1 MSNDPIKIQ
10 LCGLKREGY
19 SEQELSYSGLAER
32 PAEQRSHQS
41 RGAIMKTVLVVED
54 DKDLRRLMYRAL
66 RGSYRILSAE
76 NRLETIQIIEK
87 NRVDLVLLDLR
98 LPPATGTPEEGMRAL
113 EEIGRID
120 SEIKV
125 VVMTGDR
132 GKETSLKA
140 IEKGAHDYFAKPFD
154 LEEMKI
160 VIKRAL
166 HIQTLERENQCLRQ
180 RLSQK
185 VGLHNIISGSHKMK
199 LVLDLIRTVAQSDC
213 TVLIRG
219 ETGTGKDMVAEAIH
233 YSGPRR
239 NQSFIPLNCA
249 AIPETLLESELFGYE
264 KGAFTDATRG
274 KPGKFE
280 LASLGTLF
288 LDEIGDMSL
297 TMQAKILRVI
307 QDRSFERL
315 GGIKPIRVSTR
326 LIAATNKN
334 LEELTAKEAFRD
346 DLYYRLNVVSIPLPP
361 LRERKEDIP
370 LLVDHFLKEH
380 NKGSDRKVKG
390 VSSRALKLLMD
401 HDWPGN
407 VRELENV
414 IERAVVL
421 RRTGMV
427 SEESISLLPAV
438 GKYLSLEIPFNSTH
452 TSLAETEKRLIER
465 TLEATQWSKS
475 EAAKLL
481 GIHRNTLRRKI
492 KDFNIH
498 RE

>member
-1 MSNDPIKIQ
+1 
-10 LCGLKREGY
+10 
-19 SEQELSYSGLAER
+19 
-32 PAEQRSHQS
+32 
-41 RGAIMKTVLVVED
+41 MKTVLVVED
-54 DKDLRRLMYRAL
+54 DKNLRELMYRAL

-98 LPPATGTPEEGMRAL
+98 LPPATGTCQEGMKAL

-140 IEKGAHDYFAKPFD
+140 IEKGAHDYFPKPFD

-166 HIQTLERENQCLRQ
+166 HIQTLERENQRLRQ
-180 RLSQK
+180 RLSRK
-185 VGLHNIISGSHKMK
+185 VGLDSIISGSHKMK

-264 KGAFTDATRG
+264 KGAFTDATG
-274 KPGKFE
+274 AKPGKFE
-280 LASLGTLF
+280 LASGGTLF
-288 LDEIGDMSL
+288 MDEIGDMSL
-297 TMQAKILRVI
+297 ALQSKILRVI
-307 QDRSFERL
+307 QNRSFERL
-315 GGIKPIRVSTR
+315 GGTKSMKVNSR

-334 LEELTAKEAFRD
+334 LEELVAKESFRE
-346 DLYYRLNVVSIPLPP
+346 DLYYRLNVVSIHLPP

-370 LLVDHFLKEH
+370 LLVNHFLSKY
-380 NKGSDRKVKG
+380 NKTGSKAAKG
-390 VSSRALKLLMD
+390 VSSRALELLVD
-401 HDWPGN
+401 YDWPGN

-414 IERAVVL
+414 IERAIVL
-421 RRTGMV
+421 RQDEMLLAR
-427 SEESISLLPAV
+427 SIFLQAGENSLPS
-438 GKYLSLEIPFNSTH
+438 KIPSRSAH
-452 TSLAETEKRLIER
+452 TSLAETEKELIER
-465 TLEATQWSKS
+465 VLRTTQWNQTES
-475 EAAKLL
+475 AKLL
-481 GIHRNTLRRKI
+481 GIHRNTLGRKI
-492 KDFNIH
+492 KNFNIH
-498 RE
+498 KK

>member
-1 MSNDPIKIQ
+1 
-10 LCGLKREGY
+10 
-19 SEQELSYSGLAER
+19 
-32 PAEQRSHQS
+32 
-41 RGAIMKTVLVVED
+41 MKTVLVVED
-54 DKDLRRLMYRAL
+54 DKNLRELMYRAL

-87 NRVDLVLLDLR
+87 NRVDVVLLDLR
-98 LPPATGTPEEGMRAL
+98 LPPATGTPQEGMKAL

-140 IEKGAHDYFAKPFD
+140 IEKGAYDYFAKPFD

-166 HIQTLERENQCLRQ
+166 HIQTLERENQRLRQ

-185 VGLHNIISGSHKMK
+185 GGLHNIISGSRKMK

-219 ETGTGKDMVAEAIH
+219 ETGTGKEIVAEAIH

-239 NQSFIPLNCA
+239 SQPLITLNCA
-249 AIPETLLESELFGYE
+249 AVPEALMESELFGYE
-264 KGAFTDATRG
+264 KGAFTDAIRG

-297 TMQAKILRVI
+297 AMQAKILRVI
-307 QDRSFERL
+307 QSRSLEKL
-315 GGIKPIRVSTR
+315 GGTESIKVNTR
-326 LIAATNKN
+326 LVAATNKR
-334 LEELTAKEAFRD
+334 LEELITKKEFRE
-346 DLYYRLNVVSIPLPP
+346 DLYYRLNVVSIYLPA

-370 LLVDHFLKEH
+370 LLVSHFLKKY
-380 NKGSDRKVKG
+380 NKIESKKVKG
-390 VSSRALKLLMD
+390 VSSQALELLVN
-401 HDWPGN
+401 HNWPGN

-414 IERAVVL
+414 IERALVL
-421 RRTGMV
+421 SQGDTLLIKDV
-427 SEESISLLPAV
+427 SLQTAEKFLPLKIA
-438 GKYLSLEIPFNSTH
+438 SRSTH
-452 TSLAETEKRLIER
+452 TSLAETEKELIER
-465 TLEATQWSKS
+465 ILRTTQWNQTES
-475 EAAKLL
+475 AKLL

-492 KDFNIH
+492 RHFNIH
-498 RE
+498 KE